1 MTIQNLAGVPGTLR
15 ASSERSARRS
25 TGLVLILLAGM
36 LLAGSAVAK
45 FAGVP
50 GVVRQMAAAGFAGP
64 KLTFIASLEILS
76 AALFLLP
83 RTRSL
88 GLLLVSA
95 YLGGAMATHV
105 QAGDYPHAF
114 PSSALLA
121 LAWIGVALRHRQVL
135 WSFGQPVAA
144 RHS

>member
-1 MTIQNLAGVPGTLR
+1 MTIQNLAGVPGALR
-15 ASSERSARRS
+15 ASSERSARRT
-25 TGLVLILLAGM
+25 TGLVLIVLPGI

-105 QAGDYPHAF
+105 QGGDYAHAL
-114 PSSALLA
+114 PSSVLLA
-121 LAWIGVALRHRQVL
+121 LAWIGAALRYRQVL
-135 WSFGQPVAA
+135 WSLREPVAA
-144 RHS
+144 RYS